1 MKLIECYIENFG
13 RISQQKFT
21 FDSGFNCIQQNN
33 GEGKTT
39 LTVFIKVMLYGMS
52 DTKKQSVSENERKH
66 YLPWQGGKCGGY
78 LIVETASGTY
88 RIERSFAPKAADDT
102 YRRVDLATG
111 AECTDTAESFGI
123 EVFGID
129 ADAFERTVFHS
140 ERALSSKNDNPLI
153 SAKLSD
159 LSGTDGDMGGV
170 DDALKLLEEQ
180 RKFYQ
185 KRGGSGKLT
194 DISAKISET
203 ELKLAALSRTETE
216 LSEIES
222 KIKTISEEL
231 ATLDEDSR
239 RLMKERGESL
249 LLRSQAGNVERYNKT
264 QTRVDDLTK
273 RKSELIEFFGGQI
286 PTFENL
292 EKASL
297 YHSRAEQIYADIKA
311 RSEDTEE
318 YKALRAT
325 FGETLSDETVTL
337 VREACAREKTR
348 EYNHKALLSSRFGEV
363 FKGRIPSD
371 EEISTM
377 QAAISEKS
385 AKMPILLPGVLIA
398 ASVLCIALGIL
409 LSPIIFA
416 PAVML
421 IAAAVVIFSL
431 SASKNAKKKRECDDK
446 ISEFFTSVC
455 PGITVENAEA
465 LLSEMRELRKKKPD
479 EKDGAVDRETIDSF
493 VNAYSGVGDNR
504 ISSAEEILT
513 RFERFERLKIEKAV
527 LEESLKKERS
537 EADRL
542 TVVSRAF
549 TLKYKTS
556 GDNPFDEIRRKL
568 TEYNELTSL
577 IVAGHAELAGL
588 GTPSVQSSS
597 ERKLASVEEID
608 AQTRTV
614 DARRVELERTRGAL
628 LKYKEELE
636 YSLLEK
642 DTLAATLAELHEE
655 YADAAERLNVILLT
669 QKYLTESRNLMTSKY
684 LGKTRTALLGY
695 LSELSG
701 ESDGFEIDT
710 SFEVKKIERGETRTL
725 DSYSKGTREL
735 YNLAAKMALCDSLYE
750 NELPFLIF
758 DDPFAS
764 FDDTKVAEGLALLGK
779 ISQSRQVI
787 YLTCSSSR
795 AIKA

>member
-13 RISQQKFT
+13 KISQQKFT
-21 FDSGFNCIQQNN
+21 FNDGFNCICQNN

-39 LTVFIKVMLYGMS
+39 LTVFIKVMLYGLS

-78 LIVETASGTY
+78 LIVETDEGTY

-102 YRRVDLATG
+102 YRRVDVATG

-123 EVFGID
+123 QVFGID

-170 DDALKLLEEQ
+170 DDALRLLEEQ

-194 DISAKISET
+194 DISTKISET
-203 ELKLAALSRTETE
+203 ELKLASLARTEAE
-216 LSEIES
+216 LSELDG
-222 KIKTISEEL
+222 KIKAISTEMT
-231 ATLDEDSR
+231 TLDEESR
-239 RLMKERGESL
+239 TLMKERGEAL
-249 LLRSQAGNVERYNKT
+249 LLRSKAGNVERYNKT
-264 QTRVDDLTK
+264 QTRVDDLVK
-273 RKSELIEFFGGQI
+273 KKNELIEFFAGQI

-297 YHSRAEQIYADIKA
+297 YHTRAEQIYKDIKE
-311 RSEDTEE
+311 RSADTEE
-318 YKALRAT
+318 YKQLALV
-325 FGETLSDETVTL
+325 FGNTLSEESIAS
-337 VREACAREKTR
+337 VRESCAREKNR
-348 EYNHKALLSSRFGEV
+348 EYNILALRASRFGEV
-363 FKGRIPSD
+363 FDKRVPTD
-371 EEISTM
+371 DEISAM
-377 QAAISEKS
+377 QTALAEKFKAKLLLPIILALASVAAI
-385 AKMPILLPGVLIA
+385 VLG
-398 ASVLCIALGIL
+398 ALIT
-409 LSPIIFA
+409 PIIFA
-416 PAVML
+416 PAAILLVL
-421 IAAAVVIFSL
+421 AIVIFSA
-431 SASKNAKKKRECDDK
+431 SASKAKKQRLARDEKIASFFASICPK
-446 ISEFFTSVC
+446 ISTEDS
-455 PGITVENAEA
+455 AA
-465 LLSEMRELRKKKPD
+465 LLREMSELRRKAPD
-479 EKDGAVDRETIDSF
+479 ENEGAEDQDIIDRFNKTYF
-493 VNAYSGVGDNR
+493 GVGDNR
-504 ISSAEEILT
+504 ISAAEEVMK
-513 RFERFERLKIEKAV
+513 RFERFERLKIEKAI

-549 TLKYKTS
+549 TLKYKTTS
-556 GDNPFDEIRRKL
+556 ENPFDEIRRKL

-588 GTPSVQSSS
+588 GTPSVENSS
-597 ERKLASVEEID
+597 ERKLLSVEEID
-608 AQTRTV
+608 AKIRAV

-642 DTLAATLAELHEE
+642 DNLAATLAELHEE
-655 YADAAERLNVILLT
+655 YTEASERLNVILLT
-669 QKYLTESRNLMTSKY
+669 QKYLGEARNIMTAKY
-684 LGKTRTALLGY
+684 LGKTRAALLGY
-695 LSELSG
+695 LAEFSG

-735 YNLAAKMALCDSLYE
+735 YNLSAKMALCDSLYE
-750 NELPFLIF
+750 NELPFLVF
-758 DDPFAS
+758 DDPFSS
-764 FDDTKVAEGLALLGK
+764 FDDEKVAQGLSLLEK
-779 ISQSRQVI
+779 ISEKRQVI
-787 YLTCSSSR
+787 YLTCASSR